1 MSKNYKK
8 VCRILSYFE
17 YVSGCVTTSVFSAI
31 GVSVSTAIFS
41 VGLET

>member
-1 MSKNYKK
+1 MSKNYKI

-17 YVSGCVTTSVFSAI
+17 HVSGCVSTSVFSII
-31 GVSVSTAIFS
+31 GVSVSAAMFS